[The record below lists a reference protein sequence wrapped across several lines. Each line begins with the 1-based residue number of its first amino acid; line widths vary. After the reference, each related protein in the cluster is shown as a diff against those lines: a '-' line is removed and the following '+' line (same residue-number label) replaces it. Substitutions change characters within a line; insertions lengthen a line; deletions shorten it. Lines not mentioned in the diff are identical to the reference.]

1 MKNKVIAIV
10 GPTAVGKTK
19 LSIEVAKRYSGEI
32 ISGDS
37 MQVYRGMDIGT
48 AKITKEE
55 MQGIPHYMIDMKDP
69 DEPFSVADFQ
79 QYVTHYIDIITKKNK
94 PPILVGGSGLY
105 VQAAL
110 YSYHFPT
117 YKRDEKVVEK
127 LENEIAAF
135 GIEPLYKRLQE
146 IDPKQAAKIHPNNHR
161 RVVRALEIYE
171 TTGKRMS
178 DFQQQVKE
186 SPYDVKLI
194 GLEMQRDEL
203 YRRINHR
210 VDMMMERGLIHEVE
224 KLYQKGY
231 THEQSMQAIGYKEFI
246 PYLKGEKTLEEA
258 VETLKQNSRRYA
270 KRQYTWFR
278 NKMDVVWYDVSN
290 GAINEKFR
298 KILDDLAGFL
308 HS

>member
-19 LSIEVAKRYSGEI
+19 LSIEVAKRFSGEV

-55 MQGIPHYMIDMKDP
+55 MQGITHYMIDMKDP

-79 QYVTHYIDIITKKNK
+79 QYVTHYIDIISKKNK
-94 PPILVGGSGLY
+94 LPTLVGGSGLY

-110 YSYHFPT
+110 YSYNFPT
-117 YKRDEKVVEK
+117 YKRDEEVVEK

-146 IDPKQAAKIHPNNHR
+146 IDPKQAAKIHPNNYR

-186 SPYDVKLI
+186 SPFDVKLI

-203 YRRINHR
+203 YKRINHR
-210 VDMMMERGLIHEVE
+210 VDMMMERGLINEVK

-246 PYLKGEKTLEEA
+246 PYFKGEKTLEEA

>member
-37 MQVYRGMDIGT
+37 MQVYRGLDIGT

-94 PPILVGGSGLY
+94 LPTLVGGSGLY

-110 YSYHFPT
+110 YSYNFPT

-135 GIEPLYKRLQE
+135 GIEPLYKKLQE
-146 IDPKQAAKIHPNNHR
+146 IDPKQAAKIHPNNYR

-203 YRRINHR
+203 YKRINHR

-231 THEQSMQAIGYKEFI
+231 THKQSMQAIGYKEFI
-246 PYLKGEKTLEEA
+246 PYFKGEKTLEEA